1 MRRRIP
7 IFLAMALF
15 GASITVAGRAP
26 VSAADGQ
33 SLVESLQALQQV
45 GAEGQGHAEAIA
57 AWPVVVRASA
67 DQLPVILASM
77 RDENRLAVNWV
88 RSAVDAI
95 AQRTL
100 DAGQSLPEKEL
111 DAYIAERTH
120 SARSRRLAY
129 EWLIRA
135 NPEARSRWLPQ
146 LLNDPSLEL
155 RRDAI
160 AAQLESAQA
169 ALDAG
174 DKTVAVTRF
183 QEALQYARDKDQ
195 VEAAAKALRDLGET
209 VDLARHFGF
218 VMKWHLIGPFDN
230 RKTIGF
236 DQAYPPETEIKLDAE
251 YKGMDQLVRWQ
262 EATTTQE
269 YGELNL
275 NELLG
280 KHKGAVAYAVSSFDA
295 DAARPAELRLGCI
308 NANKVWLNGELLT
321 ANHVYHAGDSL
332 DQYIGRGQLK
342 AGRNVILVKICQNE
356 QTEDWAQDWK
366 FQLRVCD
373 SLGTA
378 ILPTGNESATNTTK

>member
-1 MRRRIP
+1 MRRRLP
-7 IFLAMALF
+7 HFLAKALV
-15 GASITVAGRAP
+15 GACMIVWSHDSGN
-26 VSAADGQ
+26 AADGQ

-45 GAEGQGHAEAIA
+45 GPEGQGHAEAIA
-57 AWPVVVRASA
+57 AWPVVVQATA
-67 DQLPVILASM
+67 DQLPIVLASM

-100 DAGQSLPEKEL
+100 DAGQALPVKEL
-111 DAYIAERTH
+111 DAYIADRSH
-120 SARSRRLAY
+120 SPRSRRLAY
-129 EWLIRA
+129 EWLLRA
-135 NPEARSRWLPQ
+135 NPEARDRWLPE

-155 RRDAI
+155 RRDAV
-160 AAQLESAQA
+160 AARLESAQA
-169 ALDAG
+169 SLAAG
-174 DKTVAVTRF
+174 DKTAALTGF
-183 QEALQYARDKDQ
+183 QESLQFARDKDQ

-218 VMKWHLIGPFDN
+218 VMNWHLIGPFDN
-230 RKTIGF
+230 RQTIGF
-236 DQAYPPETEIKLDAE
+236 DQAYPPEAEIKLDAE
-251 YKGMDQLVRWQ
+251 YKGMEQLVRWQ
-262 EATTTQE
+262 EATTTNE

-280 KHKGAVAYAVSSFDA
+280 KHKGAVAYGVSYFEVEA
-295 DAARPAELRLGCI
+295 DRPVELRLGCI
-308 NANKVWLNGELLT
+308 NANKVWLNGQLLT
-321 ANHVYHAGDSL
+321 SNHVYHAGDSL

-378 ILPTGNESATNTTK
+378 VLPSNGSSSKP